1 MRRFLTQVVAGLLV
15 TALGAVG
22 VVAFVQTAQPVGPRG
37 STLVSADDVGNA
49 CPALSGEAIDQ
60 SCQDIHRQFLTE
72 GNLTAADYARI
83 MDEWATRD
91 LVTCIKTSRR
101 PQTLDGVI

>member
-1 MRRFLTQVVAGLLV
+1 MRRFLAQVVAGMLV
-15 TALGAVG
+15 TALGVVG

-37 STLVSADDVGNA
+37 STLISTDLVGNA
-49 CPALSGEAIDQ
+49 CPALGAKAADR

-72 GNLTAADYARI
+72 GNLTSADYARI
-83 MDEWATRD
+83 MDECAT
-91 LVTCIKTSRR
+91 LELGTCLKTSRR